1 MKKFLLLL
9 VSLIGISLLQGF
21 VINVFY
27 EWFVQAAFHLPKV
40 SFLVFSGIVMVR
52 QYIVASPDDD
62 LKSGT
67 STHDAKLY
75 LDSRQRPAHL
85 ITFIMT
91 KSSSRIS

>member
-27 EWFVQAAFHLPKV
+27 EWFVQATFHLPKV

-67 STHDAKLY
+67 GTIE
-75 LDSRQRPAHL
+75 DSL
-85 ITFIMT
+85 IWHFSVSAVVLLLGYILHSLMLVL
-91 KSSSRIS
+91 